1 MSKPKIIAQQQ
12 GMVAI
17 ITTMILMIVISLIVL
32 GFSQLVRRNQRQA
45 LDAQLSSQAFY
56 AAESGLNL
64 GRQKLNQPGGYR
76 STDCIDDEANP
87 EYKIDSED
95 IVVSCLMVSPALD
108 IKLDG
113 LSGGS
118 RVVIIDNDEAGGID
132 APVGSAS
139 ISWSMPA
146 PTAYG
151 TSSTCAAAPPVLPN
165 DDSWGCK
172 NAMVRIDLVP
182 ISNSMD
188 RATLIANQSTMF
200 LYPVE
205 GSGGSLATT
214 LTPADKGKIVG
225 VSCVN
230 GTAPGPCRVVINNM
244 AANKYAVRIM
254 SLYRATDVVIQSVAG
269 GGLISGQAIIDSTGR
284 AQDVLKRVQARV
296 PSGTGESVRDFAI
309 DSYGPLCKTYKITP
323 ATNNVDSGSC
333 TP

>member
-64 GRQKLNQPGGYR
+64 GREKLSQPGGYR
-76 STDCIDDEANP
+76 SADCNDDESNP
-87 EYKIDSED
+87 EYEIDPNN
-95 IVVSCLMVSPALD
+95 VVISCLLVTPAPD
-108 IKLDG
+108 IRLDG
-113 LSGGS
+113 LSGAS

-132 APVGSAS
+132 APVDRAS
-139 ISWSMPA
+139 ITWNIPA
-146 PTAYG
+146 PATYSLSNSCL
-151 TSSTCAAAPPVLPN
+151 TSPPVLP
-165 DDSWGCK
+165 DAASWGCQ
-172 NAMVRIDLVP
+172 NAMLRIDIVP
-182 ISNSMD
+182 LGSSMNRND
-188 RATLIANQSTMF
+188 LITNQSTMF

-205 GSGGSLATT
+205 GSGGSSTVALA
-214 LTPADKGKIVG
+214 PMDKGKIVG
-225 VSCVN
+225 VSCTN
-230 GTAPGPCRVVINNM
+230 GPVAGPCRVEISGM
-244 AANKYAVRIM
+244 TANRYAVRIM
-254 SLYRATDVVIQSVAG
+254 SLYKATDVLIQSAVG
-269 GGLISGQAIIDSTGR
+269 GGLVSGQAVIDSTGR

-296 PSGTGESVRDFAI
+296 PAGTGESVLDFPI

-323 ATNNVDSGSC
+323 ATNSIDPGSC